1 MEANREENAKE
12 VLRLCS
18 SKVRILSVELIL
30 LHVWSKG
37 RGEYCGQLLCE
48 VHSHGVYS
56 CLNIRN

>member
-18 SKVRILSVELIL
+18 SKIRILFVELIL

-37 RGEYCGQLLCE
+37 RGNIVASYCVRFTVMGYI
-48 VHSHGVYS
+48 HA
-56 CLNIRN
+56 